1 MMKASIFPK
10 TKSAR
15 VRASGSD
22 LSANANNDN
31 ANHMPKGI
39 KNNFKKN
46 FDFRIVLILLNLLSV
61 TSPLKKQEIL
71 SINNYAIFFIFFLCF
86 ETL

>member
-1 MMKASIFPK
+1 MEAHLWNINTKA
-10 TKSAR
+10 KSAR

-31 ANHMPKGI
+31 ASHIPKGI

-46 FDFRIVLILLNLLSV
+46 FDFIIVLILLIF
-61 TSPLKKQEIL
+61 SP
-71 SINNYAIFFIFFLCF
+71 
-86 ETL
+86 